1 MLDKVTSVSYTHL
14 AWAITEG
21 VTYNFYINDTKIE
34 SGIVAG
40 FYNCDSKYFTTVGDY
55 KISVTAEKNGYE
67 SDKST
72 INFKVT
78 KAVSYTH
85 L

>member
-1 MLDKVTSVSYTHL
+1 MPFYF
-14 AWAITEG
+14 AWAMAEG

-34 SGIVAG
+34 SGIVTG

-67 SDKST
+67 SDKSY
-72 INFKVT
+72 N
-78 KAVSYTH
+78 
-85 L
+85 